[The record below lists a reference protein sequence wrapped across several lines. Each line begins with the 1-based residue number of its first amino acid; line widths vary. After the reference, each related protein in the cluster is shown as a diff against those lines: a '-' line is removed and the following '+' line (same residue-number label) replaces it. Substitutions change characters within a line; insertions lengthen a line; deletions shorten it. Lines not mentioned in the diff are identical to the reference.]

1 MDLVVRSKR
10 IPAVGETILGGDFLM
25 VPGGKGANQAVA
37 AAKLG
42 AQVYFVARL
51 GDDIFAEHSLVNFR
65 KEGVDTRYVL
75 QTPGVPSGIALIM
88 VDEKGNN
95 SIVVAP
101 GANRRLSEKDVEA
114 ARADIAR
121 SGAVVCQLEVPLET
135 VAFAAKI
142 ADEVDVPFILDPA
155 PACRLGTDLL
165 RLVDILKPN
174 ETEASILTGVKVQ
187 DEASAYRAC
196 EKLLKGGVR
205 TVILTM
211 GSKGYL
217 LADQEGMEFVPGVKV
232 RAVDSTAA
240 GDAFTGS
247 LAVGLAQGKSI
258 AQAAWYANYAAALS
272 VTKMGAQPSMPTAK
286 QVDEFVAGRKCKGK
300 RR

>member
-1 MDLVVRSKR
+1 MDLVVRPKR

-42 AQVYFVARL
+42 AEVYFVARL
-51 GDDIFAEHSLVNFR
+51 GDDVFAEYSLANFR
-65 KEGVDTRYVL
+65 KEGLNTRHV
-75 QTPGVPSGIALIM
+75 QKTPGVPSGIALIM

-101 GANRRLSEKDVEA
+101 GANRRLSKKDVEA

-135 VAFAAKI
+135 VAFAAAL
-142 ADEVDVPFILDPA
+142 ADKLSIPFILDSA
-155 PACRLGTDLL
+155 PACKLRADLL
-165 RLVDILKPN
+165 GLVDILKPN
-174 ETEASILTGVKVQ
+174 ETEASILTDVKVQ
-187 DEASAYRAC
+187 DEASACRAC

-217 LADQEGMEFVPGVKV
+217 LADQEGMEFVPGLKVK
-232 RAVDSTAA
+232 AVDSTSA

-247 LAVGLAQGKSI
+247 LAIGLAQGKSV
-258 AQAAWYANYAAALS
+258 ARAARYANYAAALS

-286 QVDEFVAGRKCKGK
+286 EVDQFIAGRKCKGK